1 MALALLLVVVAA
13 IQNLNDQLALLLM
26 QDNVQFTDQRWK
38 GRKKKRVAL
47 ARQSEKKKCPDK
59 SKTGQQERLAAAV
72 CVSLEVQER

>member
-38 GRKKKRVAL
+38 GRKKK
-47 ARQSEKKKCPDK
+47 K
-59 SKTGQQERLAAAV
+59 G
-72 CVSLEVQER
+72 